1 MTSPQGSSVH
11 GILWAR
17 ILEWVAISY
26 SKGSS
31 QPRDQAWVSRIV
43 GRFFAIL
50 ATRETHG
57 HNGEK
62 YLHSVH
68 SINVAGELGEES
80 SNGAGDNRTVCR
92 GQQFARRG
100 RGYICSRE
108 LVRKI

>member
-1 MTSPQGSSVH
+1 MECSGQEYWSGLPFPTPRY
-11 GILWAR
+11 L
-17 ILEWVAISY
+17 
-26 SKGSS
+26 S
-31 QPRDQAWVSRIV
+31 QPRDQAWVSCIV

-57 HNGEK
+57 HDGDK

-68 SINVAGELGEES
+68 YINVAGELGEES
-80 SNGAGDNRTVCR
+80 SNGAGDNRIVCR

-100 RGYICSRE
+100 RGYICSVE